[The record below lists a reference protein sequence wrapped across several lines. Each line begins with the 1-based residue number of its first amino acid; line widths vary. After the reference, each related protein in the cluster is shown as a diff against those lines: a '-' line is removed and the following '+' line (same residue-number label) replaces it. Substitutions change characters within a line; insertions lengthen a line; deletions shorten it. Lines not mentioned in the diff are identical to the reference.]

1 MNTCKLIFQ
10 NVCKNIRDYLIY
22 FLTLTLSVSLFYAF
36 NSISDQPA
44 FSNMGMTG
52 TLLYRQLGIMLSTL
66 STMIA
71 VVLAF
76 LILYANQFLL
86 KRRKKE
92 LGVYMMLGMKKGRIS
107 RLFAGETL
115 CVGIIALGTGL
126 LLGFFF
132 SQGFSLIA
140 LRLFAINLEKFRIVF
155 SAGALRQTVLCFT
168 IIFFIV
174 MLFNIRSVTNVKL
187 IDLLTDGRKNES
199 MQTENRILPVC
210 LFLLSLLCIGIS
222 AALFNKNGILP
233 SHENNLF
240 QLAAAALVAGTFLL
254 FYSLFNKNGILPS
267 HENNLFQLAAAALV
281 AGTFLLF
288 YSLSAVFMQ
297 AASARKG
304 FYLKGLNTFLVRQIG
319 SKIRT
324 NYLVVTV
331 VCGLLTITI
340 CAVSI
345 GTSTALAMNKMS
357 QSATPYDLN
366 VLSNVSVDG
375 DSDIAAYLAAHDITI
390 SNYAKATEQ
399 ISVYEADITY
409 SELFEGQKVKFWP
422 IDEKVPDSKVS
433 VISISDLNRAL
444 AMQNKA
450 PITLNDGQYLLNCN
464 YNGTYQYVAAA
475 LQSHPEITVGGATL
489 QRAEDN
495 VLQETYVM
503 TSVGNND
510 RGTLIVP
517 DFVTASLEKDVNV
530 LLVQYK
536 PDADSNEILQKMIP
550 IGLDSTHG
558 YRYAEKNMMYETFYG
573 LDALVSFLCC
583 YIGLVFL
590 LICAALL
597 ALKQLTET
605 TDNVYRYG
613 LLQKLGAGRW
623 QIDHT
628 LFVQTVVF
636 FAIPL
641 VVAGV
646 YSAFL
651 IGKAMAVVEEFMN
664 IHIATNIG
672 LTIVLFLLVY
682 GSYFLATYLS
692 CKRIVTEQRELEV

>member
-1 MNTCKLIFQ
+1 
-10 NVCKNIRDYLIY
+10 
-22 FLTLTLSVSLFYAF
+22 
-36 NSISDQPA
+36 
-44 FSNMGMTG
+44 MGMTG

-155 SAGALRQTVLCFT
+155 SAGALCQTVLCFT

-187 IDLLTDGRKNES
+187 IDLFTDGRKNES

-254 FYSLFNKNGILPS
+254 FYSL
-267 HENNLFQLAAAALV
+267 
-281 AGTFLLF
+281 
-288 YSLSAVFMQ
+288 SAVFMQ
-297 AASARKG
+297 AASARKC

-345 GTSTALAMNKMS
+345 GASTALAMNKMS

-390 SNYAKATEQ
+390 SNYAKVTEQ
-399 ISVYEADITY
+399 ISVYEADMTY

-464 YNGTYQYVAAA
+464 YNGTYRYVAAA

-489 QRAEDN
+489 QRAEDK
-495 VLQETYVM
+495 VLQETYIM

-536 PDADSNEILQKMIP
+536 PDADSNEVLQKMIP

-613 LLQKLGAGRW
+613 LLQKLGAGRR

-628 LFVQTVVF
+628 LFVQTAVF